1 MDINFDLNNLKTLS
15 AFDARNYLIK
25 YFIPLSDGNHAMLVN
40 GSYVLKDDVEVKK
53 AYFGRISKELK
64 EFYLH
69 ENCNLKTVT
78 YALNKPTFF
87 DDKINLCPSMKFTF
101 NTEYIPDIET
111 ETKMKFFL
119 KYIFEVLSSSKQ
131 DHYEFIIKWLSNMIK

>member
-1 MDINFDLNNLKTLS
+1 MWRL
-15 AFDARNYLIK
+15 
-25 YFIPLSDGNHAMLVN
+25 
-40 GSYVLKDDVEVKK
+40 KK

-69 ENCNLKTVT
+69 ENFNLKTVT

-101 NTEYIPDIET
+101 NSEYIPDIET
-111 ETKMKFFL
+111 ETKMKFF
-119 KYIFEVLSSSKQ
+119 F
-131 DHYEFIIKWLSNMIK
+131 